1 MPPVGCS
8 TAATFAWVTRYDGTF
23 DSFSKNK
30 PVPATVPPA
39 LVSDTVTRL
48 RLVPGLDVDAGLA
61 FVGNSADVFVRL
73 LTRFV
78 RLHEADVQQIVG
90 QAERADRAWL
100 QRLAHSIKGGAA
112 TLGLTDLAGLAHQLD
127 QAARADES
135 GARMVELAR
144 TLQADLAT
152 LSKYLTQEPAAQP
165 AQRHP

>member
-1 MPPVGCS
+1 
-8 TAATFAWVTRYDGTF
+8 
-23 DSFSKNK
+23 
-30 PVPATVPPA
+30 
-39 LVSDTVTRL
+39 
-48 RLVPGLDVDAGLA
+48 
-61 FVGNSADVFVRL
+61 VFVRL

-144 TLQADLAT
+144 TLQADLAA
-152 LSKYLTQEPAAQP
+152 LSTYLTQEPAAQP